1 MNEAALPE
9 HGERAVVFL
18 SVVSQQL
25 HLHVLHKVIV
35 LPLDRE
41 LVQPP
46 ALCQFKHPQGVVLFG
61 WVPVV
66 LKNKISW
73 IQKTGK
79 NIKKMIELVSYFKTQ
94 TLILLPVQCQFGPK

>member
-1 MNEAALPE
+1 MNEAALPK
-9 HGERAVVFL
+9 HGERAVVLL

-46 ALCQFKHPQGVVLFG
+46 ALRQLKHPQGVVLFG
-61 WVPVV
+61 RVPMV
-66 LKNKISW
+66 LKYHGFKRRPINMQTMIKLIS
-73 IQKTGK
+73 
-79 NIKKMIELVSYFKTQ
+79 NFKTQ
-94 TLILLPVQCQFGPK
+94 TLILLPVKCQLGPK

>member
-9 HGERAVVFL
+9 HGERAVVLF

-46 ALCQFKHPQGVVLFG
+46 ALRQFKHPQGVVLFG

-66 LKNKISW
+66 FKNKISW
-73 IQKTGK
+73 IQKTG
-79 NIKKMIELVSYFKTQ
+79 L
-94 TLILLPVQCQFGPK
+94 

>member
-1 MNEAALPE
+1 ML
-9 HGERAVVFL
+9 L

-46 ALCQFKHPQGVVLFG
+46 ALRQLKHPQGVVLFG
-61 WVPVV
+61 RVPVV
-66 LKNKISW
+66 LKNKTSW

-94 TLILLPVQCQFGPK
+94 TLILCQLGPK